1 MNEYD
6 ANKTKFVKKFAD
18 ARFESWQFP
27 DYHLR
32 RFMGGTV
39 AKMSKIWSSNFYT
52 NERCLL

>member
-18 ARFESWQFP
+18 ASFESWQFP